1 MDKEVARAATQFMAR
16 VQLTGAEVPAF
27 NAVMEALV
35 KIIQKEEEV
44 ANGPE

>member
-1 MDKEVARAATQFMAR
+1 MDKDVARAATQFMLR

-27 NAVMEALV
+27 NAVMTALAALV
-35 KIIQKEEEV
+35 EQKEEV